1 MVAEKVDSFLATLFP
16 RRCILCDQPA
26 GLLNCCL
33 GCRCD
38 LPWISS
44 PCLRCGDVLPA
55 DYQGSTCGRCSELS
69 SPVSRIISALVYEYP
84 VDQLIAMAKFQ
95 ARADCANALG
105 ELLADFLLEKLDA
118 DDLAL
123 PDLILPVPL
132 YRRRMA
138 QRGFN
143 QAAEIARPLASALQL
158 PLCLDGCRRVRDTTE
173 QTSLDASARL
183 KNTRNAFRASAEIAA
198 AHVAVIDDVI
208 TTGST
213 VQSMAFAMQDAGAQE
228 IQVWTVARALNRR

>member
-105 ELLADFLLEKLDA
+105 ELLADRGTHRIGDLHQAKAGHIYIHDVTQLEISSSDIRELVAAGRDARFLTPDSVRAVIEKSGC
-118 DDLAL
+118 
-123 PDLILPVPL
+123 
-132 YRRRMA
+132 Y
-138 QRGFN
+138 
-143 QAAEIARPLASALQL
+143 QAAERS
-158 PLCLDGCRRVRDTTE
+158 DND
-173 QTSLDASARL
+173 
-183 KNTRNAFRASAEIAA
+183 
-198 AHVAVIDDVI
+198 
-208 TTGST
+208 
-213 VQSMAFAMQDAGAQE
+213 
-228 IQVWTVARALNRR
+228 